1 MADLKVPLA
10 LVFAM
15 SAQLIGGVWWV
26 SGQAH
31 KIIHLQEEVSSL
43 QESLSVIA
51 MDTDLLVVFAEYTE
65 NKWANGYDEDPSYT
79 RIFGIKP
86 SRE

>member
-15 SAQLIGGVWWV
+15 SAQLIGCVWWV

-31 KIIHLQEEVSSL
+31 KISHLQEEVFSL

-65 NKWANGYDEDPSYT
+65 NKWATGYDEDPSYT